1 VSRERARRRAARL
14 AEEERERALRARR
27 VARRQRRRALVRR
40 LTPRLPDRRTGRLF
54 ARRSR
59 GERAGIAVLS
69 LAVLAVIWVLVDD
82 LALRLALAAVTLLA
96 LPAFV
101 VIALD
106 RRT

>member
-1 VSRERARRRAARL
+1 MSKERARRRAVRL
-14 AEEERERALRARR
+14 AEAERERAVRARV
-27 VARRQRRRALVRR
+27 VARRQRRRALLRR

-59 GERAGIAVLS
+59 GERAGVLVLS
-69 LAVLAVIWVLVDD
+69 LVAVMVIWLLVDD
-82 LALRLALAAVTLLA
+82 LALRIGLIALLLLV
-96 LPAFV
+96 LPAVV